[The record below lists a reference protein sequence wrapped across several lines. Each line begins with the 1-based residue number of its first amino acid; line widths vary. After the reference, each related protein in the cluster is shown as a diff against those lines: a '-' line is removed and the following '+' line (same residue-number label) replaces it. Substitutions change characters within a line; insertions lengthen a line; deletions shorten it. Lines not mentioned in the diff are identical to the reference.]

1 MQKKITIQTAIAYP
15 NAKPHLGHAL
25 EFIHG
30 DALARFYRLSGY
42 DVMYTT
48 GTDEHG
54 TKIYKTAKEEG
65 MTPEELLDRNV
76 PYFKEMCDKLNIS
89 NDLFLRTSDEM
100 LKSGAQKLWRKLVE
114 AGDIYKAAYEGLY
127 CSGCENYMLEKD
139 LVDGMC
145 PNHMRAPEVLKEE
158 NYFFKLSKYKDWL
171 EKHIGGELQVIGEF
185 RVSEIKNM
193 LKDLND
199 ISFSRPSSV
208 LPWGVPVPDDP
219 DHVMYVWSDA
229 LANYLT
235 GLGYAYIDDDSKHPD
250 AASLH
255 SAVEGENYKKYW
267 PTDMNIIGK
276 DIMKFHAIYWPAM
289 LKSANLPL
297 PKKLYVHGFVTSEGK
312 KMSKSLGNVVE
323 PVGFAETYGADALRY
338 YLLSQVPTQDDGDFS
353 KDRFLESY
361 EAHLA
366 NNVGNLVSRTVAMVE
381 KYFDGHIKEAAEN
394 FSMSDIEKLFSEYKQ
409 AFEDYDIKVA
419 SERVMQ
425 VAEYANKFI
434 EDMKPWTIA
443 KEAKEDSSKKD
454 ELQKV
459 MFHLLEVIR
468 VMAAM
473 LIPFIPSKA
482 PLIFESLGLS
492 APDSSKNS
500 DISDFEKMFDVCK
513 EYKVKKGDS
522 LFPRIEE

>member
-15 NAKPHLGHAL
+15 NAKPHIGHAL
-25 EFIHG
+25 EFVQA
-30 DALARFYRLSGY
+30 DALARFYRLAGF
-42 DVMYTT
+42 DVMFTT

-65 MTPEELLDRNV
+65 MTPEELLDHNV
-76 PYFKEMCDKLNIS
+76 PYFKDMCEKLNIS

-100 LKSGAQKLWRKLVE
+100 LKAGAQKLWRLLVD

-158 NYFFKLSKYKDWL
+158 NYFFKLSKYIPWL
-171 EKHIGGELQVIGEF
+171 NEHIGIELQVVSEF

-199 ISFSRPSSV
+199 ISFSRPKSV

-219 DHVMYVWSDA
+219 EHVMYVWSDA

-235 GLGYAYIDDDSKHPD
+235 GLGYAQDSED
-250 AASLH
+250 
-255 SAVEGENYKKYW
+255 YKKFW
-267 PTDMNIIGK
+267 PTDINIIGK

-312 KMSKSLGNVVE
+312 KMSKSLGNVVDPIE
-323 PVGFAETYGADALRY
+323 FAAVYGADALRY

-381 KYFDGHIKEAAEN
+381 KYFDGKISK
-394 FSMSDIEKLFSEYKQ
+394 SMADKGGEHSLKTIEELYADYAK
-409 AFEDYDIKVA
+409 AFEDYDIKLA
-419 SERVMQ
+419 TEKSMQ
-425 VAEYANKFI
+425 VAEYANKFV
-434 EDMKPWTIA
+434 EDNKPWALA
-443 KEAKEDSSKKD
+443 KLAAEGDSSKND
-454 ELQKV
+454 ELAFAL
-459 MFHLLEVIR
+459 FHLLEVIR
-468 VMAAM
+468 VMAVM
-473 LIPFIPSKA
+473 LLPFIPDKA
-482 PLIFESLGLS
+482 VLVFESLGLS
-492 APDSSKNS
+492 TD
-500 DISDFEKMFDVCK
+500 DFNFENMFEVQGS
-513 EYKVKKGDS
+513 YSVKKGES
-522 LFPRIEE
+522 LFPRIEVI